1 MFINEPFYLT
11 TGYAKA
17 LLSYCFESESNGEN
31 DVLNGDVIVA
41 KLRKVIEDFE
51 LMDEEEEK

>member
-1 MFINEPFYLT
+1 LT
-11 TGYAKA
+11 TGYTKT
-17 LLSYCFESESNGEN
+17 LLSYCFESEVNGEN